1 MSITT
6 FAPALKDVAGY
17 VKVGIGA
24 GFASLTAPKLSEITI
39 DLTAAIVDGVS
50 GTTDVKMKELQ
61 LYNSNSATETLDKR
75 TRKLDPITVYGDG
88 SANEATFLTLVAEG
102 TPVGV
107 FIRPYTESATPLAAA
122 QKGDAY
128 NAKIACVDRGSAN
141 IGDKWSYV
149 VTFYEVAR
157 SALNVALV

>member
-24 GFASLTAPKLSEITI
+24 GFASLAAPKLSEISV

-88 SANEATFLTLVAEG
+88 SASETTFLALVDEG
-102 TPVGV
+102 DSVGV
-107 FIRPYTESATPLAAA
+107 FIRPYTASGTALAATD
-122 QKGDAY
+122 KGDAY
-128 NAKIACVDRGSAN
+128 NAKVASVDRGSAN
-141 IGDKWSYV
+141 IGDKWSYTI
-149 VTFYEVAR
+149 TFYEVSR
-157 SALNVALV
+157 SALNVALA